1 MRTMIADEALKV
13 GEESHCSRQEFV
25 SIDHGPLTPHP
36 PGSNGDVRRGPDRY
50 PRVQVAGAMLMK
62 ALMKEGALLIFT
74 SSGKRRYRG
83 KVPAAMVENFV
94 TRLTRIVS
102 HGTDANVLRLLAT
115 TNEVFRPLRN
125 GKNGSHGHPTPSTFI
140 RPPQE
145 PQPEG
150 GVPPASSPGA
160 LLDANGQEYVPV

>member
-62 ALMKEGALLIFT
+62 EGRC
-74 SSGKRRYRG
+74 SSSRPVASVGTVG
-83 KVPAAMVENFV
+83 MVENFV

-115 TNEVFRPLRN
+115 TNEVFRPAKN
-125 GKNGSHGHPTPSTFI
+125 GKNGSSDGPPTPSVFI
-140 RPPQE
+140 RPTQE

-160 LLDANGQEYVPV
+160 LL